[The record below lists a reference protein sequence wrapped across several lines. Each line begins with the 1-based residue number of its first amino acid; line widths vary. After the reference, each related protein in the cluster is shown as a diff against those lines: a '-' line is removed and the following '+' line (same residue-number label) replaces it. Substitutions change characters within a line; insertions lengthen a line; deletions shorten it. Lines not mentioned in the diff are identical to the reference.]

1 MLVRQLEIGAGRPK
15 ICVSVTGRDENEIIE
30 QLKQVKASRA
40 DLTEWRVDYYT
51 NVSELEKVGTLL
63 CTMREVLQDM
73 PLLFTFRTKEEG
85 GEREISPQDYEQ
97 LNLYAAKSGYVDLI
111 DVELEKTDKG
121 IAKMRQE
128 LDQRQE
134 LKVYITASYHDFQ
147 KTPPVQE
154 MVERLEKMKEQGA
167 HIVKLAVMPQ
177 CRQDV
182 INLMEASL
190 KVQGE
195 VPVITMSMGEMGRI
209 SRVAGGLTGSAVT
222 FGAVGEVSA
231 PGQIECNRLHQMLCW
246 VNGNI
251 II

>member
-1 MLVRQLEIGAGRPK
+1 ML
-15 ICVSVTGRDENEIIE
+15 
-30 QLKQVKASRA
+30 
-40 DLTEWRVDYYT
+40 
-51 NVSELEKVGTLL
+51 
-63 CTMREVLQDM
+63 
-73 PLLFTFRTKEEG
+73 FR
-85 GEREISPQDYEQ
+85 S
-97 LNLYAAKSGYVDLI
+97 
-111 DVELEKTDKG
+111 
-121 IAKMRQE
+121 
-128 LDQRQE
+128 
-134 LKVYITASYHDFQ
+134 VYITASYHDFQ

-231 PGQIECNRLHQMLCW
+231 PGQIECDRLHQMLCW
-246 VNGNI
+246 VNGNVI
-251 II
+251 I

>member
-111 DVELEKTDKG
+111 DVELEKIDKG

-231 PGQIECNRLHQMLCW
+231 PGQIECDRLHQMLCW
-246 VNGNI
+246 VNGNVI
-251 II
+251 I

>member
-1 MLVRQLEIGAGRPK
+1 MLVRQLEIGSGRPK
-15 ICVSVTGRDENEIIE
+15 ICVSVTGRDEDEVIE

-40 DLTEWRVDYYT
+40 DLTEWRVDYYS
-51 NVSELEKVGTLL
+51 NVSKLERVGALL
-63 CTMREVLQDM
+63 CTMREILQDM

-85 GEREISPQDYEQ
+85 GEGEISSQDYEQ

-121 IAKMRQE
+121 IVKMRKE
-128 LDQRQE
+128 LEERRE

-147 KTPPVQE
+147 KTPSVQE
-154 MVERLEKMKEQGA
+154 MVERLEKMKAQGA

-182 INLMEASL
+182 INLMEAS
-190 KVQGE
+190 VRAQGE
-195 VPVITMSMGEMGRI
+195 VPVITMSMGELGRI

-222 FGAVGEVSA
+222 FGAVGQVSA
-231 PGQIECNRLHQMLCW
+231 PGQIECDRLHQMLSW
-246 VNGNI
+246 LN
-251 II
+251 